1 MLYSHLIKAWA
12 LHCASTFVAFGCPSG
27 EKDRSH
33 RCSRTAASSLQI
45 AIYRFKLISSNFGT
59 LLLVGKPCFDPLS
72 GLVSMPM
79 LEWNIKSYAGTYEK
93 ALSEEEEEN
102 AAAKE
107 EIMAYSG
114 FSREPLTI
122 TTPLLSVYMVHGKQ
136 NSFMVEKIFKKET
149 IFLLLG
155 R

>member
-1 MLYSHLIKAWA
+1 
-12 LHCASTFVAFGCPSG
+12 
-27 EKDRSH
+27 
-33 RCSRTAASSLQI
+33 
-45 AIYRFKLISSNFGT
+45 
-59 LLLVGKPCFDPLS
+59 
-72 GLVSMPM
+72 
-79 LEWNIKSYAGTYEK
+79 
-93 ALSEEEEEN
+93 LSEEEEEN